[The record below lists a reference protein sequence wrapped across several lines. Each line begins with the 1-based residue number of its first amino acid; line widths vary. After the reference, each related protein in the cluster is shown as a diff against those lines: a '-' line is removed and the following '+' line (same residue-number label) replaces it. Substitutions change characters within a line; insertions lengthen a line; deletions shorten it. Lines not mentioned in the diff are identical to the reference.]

1 MRNKRSSTLRL
12 IKKLLYKIFIGT
24 RSDLDKQDIEA
35 KNLAV
40 EAATTTAT
48 SIGHQL
54 TKMGY
59 KWFCFLNTLHFCRIS
74 LGLDLGGLDIK

>member
-1 MRNKRSSTLRL
+1 MF
-12 IKKLLYKIFIGT
+12 KKLLCKIFIGT
-24 RSDLDKQDIEA
+24 RSDLAKQDIKA

-54 TKMGY
+54 TKMSY
-59 KWFCFLNTLHFCRIS
+59 N
-74 LGLDLGGLDIK
+74 